1 MVVNPLERFS
11 ELVTG
16 HSRLVIV
23 AMLVLTV
30 VVASGASAIPAAP
43 PQDASEFIDDS
54 EELAAIE
61 YVQDV
66 YSSDEGVSTIQLFAR
81 DHESGSALSKAAL
94 LDGLYFQQALYADA
108 TVTAPL
114 VTDRTPIVGV
124 ENVVATAAMGRTEP
138 TLHAQVAGV
147 TLDEQIAQLAG
158 MTDAEVASVV
168 ASVLTGAPDA
178 PAAGATLRLLP
189 VDFEPGDATAEA
201 RATLVSRDV
210 SGTELGEDFPP
221 AVFDSE
227 RAIADLAAEQAST
240 EYFLATFTT
249 LLEED
254 AVAMSDSLTL
264 VIPLAL
270 ALIVVALVVAYR
282 KLADIA
288 LALLGTVLVL
298 VWLFGLMGWF
308 GIPGYDIITLGVP
321 VLLIGISVD
330 YAIHTFMRHREERSR
345 GEASRLAMRRS
356 LVGVGA
362 ALLWVTLTAGL
373 GFLSNLT
380 SDLAEIRAFGVAT
393 TLGLAAAL
401 LVFTTLVPALKI
413 EIDGLLARL
422 GRDRPRQAFGAGGG
436 RFSGVL
442 GTGATA
448 ARRAPVVVLALAL
461 VVSAGAAYGAVQLDA
476 SADQEFLADDPPG
489 WMDALPEPFK
499 PGDYTA
505 KEKLTYVE
513 TNFRQSDAT
522 AGYVLL
528 RGSITDDRAL
538 ERMAAA
544 DAGADRDVFIAT
556 AEGSTLV
563 SPLSAMQRVAGADPD
578 FATALAAADT
588 DGNGVPDRDV
598 GALYDALFAAAPEL
612 AGTVLERTV
621 DGEYVSALVIADPV
635 PTAGDDAVSA
645 ALRGLAADLETGDGA
660 ITAVPTGDA
669 VILSMT
675 LGSLIEN
682 VIVTLLVTLVAVNV
696 LLIVGYRL
704 TEGSASL
711 GFVTLLP
718 VTFGVAWFFGTLWV
732 LGEELTLLTSVIA
745 SLTVGLGVDY
755 SIHFSERY
763 KQELD
768 RQSGV
773 WPALFATMAGTGGAL
788 FGGFVTTVAAFATL
802 GLATMPQLAQ
812 FGLLVA
818 LALVYAFLSTVL
830 VLPSLLVVW
839 TRVFGPGDVDFEQSP
854 RTGLDTTTAGG
865 DD

>member
-1 MVVNPLERFS
+1 MNALERFS

-23 AMLVLTV
+23 GMLVLTV

-54 EELAAIE
+54 DELAAIE

-94 LDGLYFQQALYADA
+94 LDGLYFQQTLYADE

-114 VTDRTPIVGV
+114 VTDRPAIVGV
-124 ENVVATAAMGRTEP
+124 ENVVATAAMGRSEP

-147 TLDEQIAQLAG
+147 TLEDQIAQLES
-158 MTDAEVASVV
+158 MTETEVATVV
-168 ASVLTGAPDA
+168 ATVLSGATNA
-178 PAAGATLRLLP
+178 PAGGQALRLLP
-189 VDFEPGDATAEA
+189 VDYEAGEASAEA
-201 RATLVSRDV
+201 RALLVSRDV
-210 SGTELGEDFPP
+210 SGVELGEDFPP
-221 AVFDSE
+221 AVADSE
-227 RAIADLAAEQAST
+227 LAISDLAADQSHA
-240 EYFLATFTT
+240 EYFMVTFTT
-249 LLEED
+249 LLDED
-254 AVAMSDSLTL
+254 AIAMSDSLTL

-270 ALIVVALVVAYR
+270 GLIVVALVVAYR

-288 LALLGTVLVL
+288 LALLGTVVVL
-298 VWLFGLMGWF
+298 LWLFGLMGWL

-380 SDLAEIRAFGVAT
+380 SDLAEIRSFGVAT
-393 TLGLAAAL
+393 TLGLVAAL

-413 EIDGLLARL
+413 EIDGLLARF
-422 GRDRPRQAFGAGGG
+422 GRDRTKSAFGAGGG
-436 RFSGVL
+436 RFSRVL
-442 GTGATA
+442 ATGAAA
-448 ARRAPVVVLALAL
+448 ARRAPAFVLAIAL
-461 VVSAGAAYGAVQLDA
+461 VVSAGAAYGATQLEA

-489 WMDALPEPFK
+489 WMSSLPEPFK

-513 TNFRQSDAT
+513 TNFRGSDAT

-528 RGSITDDRAL
+528 RGAIDDDRAL
-538 ERMAAA
+538 ERMAVA
-544 DAGADRDVFIAT
+544 DGGADPDAFIPSAD
-556 AEGSTLV
+556 GSRLV
-563 SPLSAMQRVAGADPD
+563 SPLSAMQRVAAIDPD
-578 FATALAAADT
+578 FAATFEAADT
-588 DGNGVPDRDV
+588 DGDGVPDREV
-598 GALYDALFAAAPEL
+598 AVLYDALYTAAPEL
-612 AGTVLERTV
+612 AASVLERSEE
-621 DGEYVSALVIADPV
+621 GAYVSALVIADPV
-635 PTAGDDAVSA
+635 PTASDDAVTA
-645 ALRGLAADLETGDGA
+645 ALRALAADLETGDGT

-682 VIVTLLVTLVAVNV
+682 VIMTLLVTLVAVIV
-696 LLIVGYRL
+696 LLMVGYRV

-718 VTFGVAWFFGTLWV
+718 VAFGVAWFFGTLWV

-745 SLTVGLGVDY
+745 SMTVGLGVDY
-755 SIHFSERY
+755 SIHLGERY
-763 KQELD
+763 KQELAS
-768 RQSGV
+768 QSGV
-773 WPALFATMAGTGGAL
+773 WPALYATMHGTGGAL

-802 GLATMPQLAQ
+802 GLSTMPQLQQ
-812 FGLLVA
+812 FGVLVA
-818 LALVYAFLSTVL
+818 LALVYAFVSTLL
-830 VLPSLLVVW
+830 VLPSLLVIW
-839 TRVFGPGDVDFEQSP
+839 TRFFGPTDADFEQAP
-854 RTGLDTTTAGG
+854 RVRVEPALAGE

>member
-1 MVVNPLERFS
+1 MNPLERFS

-61 YVQDV
+61 YVQDT
-66 YSSDEGVSTIQLFAR
+66 YSSDQGVSTVQLFVR
-81 DHESGSALSKAAL
+81 DDASGSVLSTESL
-94 LDGLYFQQALYADA
+94 LASLRFQQTLYADE

-124 ENVVATAAMGRTEP
+124 ENVVATAAMGRSEP
-138 TLHAQVAGV
+138 TLHAQIAGI
-147 TLDEQIAQLAG
+147 TLDDQIAQLEE
-158 MTDAEVASVV
+158 MTDAAVAAVV
-168 ASVLTGAPDA
+168 ADVLSGAPDA
-178 PAAGATLRLLP
+178 PAGGQAIRLLP
-189 VDFEPGDATAEA
+189 VDYQIGDATAES
-201 RATLVSRDV
+201 RAILVSRDV
-210 SGTELGEDFPP
+210 SSVELGEDFPP
-221 AVFDSE
+221 AVAESE
-227 RAIADLAAEQAST
+227 LAITDLAGEQAHA
-240 EYFLATFTT
+240 EYFMVTFNT

-270 ALIVVALVVAYR
+270 GLIVVALVVAYR

-288 LALLGTVLVL
+288 LALLGTVVVL
-298 VWLFGLMGWF
+298 LWLFGLMGWF
-308 GIPGYDIITLGVP
+308 AIPGYDIITLGVP

-413 EIDGLLARL
+413 EIDGLLGRV
-422 GRDRPRQAFGAGGG
+422 GRDRPKGAFGASGG
-436 RFSGVL
+436 RFSRVL
-442 GTGATA
+442 ATGATA
-448 ARRAPVVVLALAL
+448 ARRGPMVVLAFAL
-461 VVSAGAAYGAVQLDA
+461 VISAGATYGAVQMDA

-489 WMDALPEPFK
+489 WMTSLPEPFA
-499 PGDYTA
+499 PSEYTA

-528 RGSITDDRAL
+528 RGSITDDRVL

-544 DAGADRDVFIAT
+544 DAGADPDAFIPA
-556 AEGSTLV
+556 ADGSTLV
-563 SPLSAMQRVAGADPD
+563 SPLSAMQRVAEADPG
-578 FATALAAADT
+578 FAAAFGAADT
-588 DGNGVPDRDV
+588 DGNGVPDREV
-598 GALYDALFAAAPEL
+598 AALYDALFAAAPEL
-612 AGTVLERTV
+612 AGSVLERTGE
-621 DGEYVSALVIADPV
+621 GEYVSALVIADPV

-645 ALRGLAADLETGDGA
+645 ALRALAADLETGDGA

-696 LLIVGYRL
+696 LLMVGYRV

-718 VTFGVAWFFGTLWV
+718 VALGVAWFFGTLWV

-755 SIHFSERY
+755 SIHLGERY

-773 WPALFATMAGTGGAL
+773 WPALYATMRGTGGAL

-802 GLATMPQLAQ
+802 GLSTMPQLQQ
-812 FGLLVA
+812 FGVLVA
-818 LALVYAFLSTVL
+818 LALIYAFVSTLL

-839 TRVFGPGDVDFEQSP
+839 TRYFGPETADFGVAP
-854 RTGLDTTTAGG
+854 DDDLLATPTGA